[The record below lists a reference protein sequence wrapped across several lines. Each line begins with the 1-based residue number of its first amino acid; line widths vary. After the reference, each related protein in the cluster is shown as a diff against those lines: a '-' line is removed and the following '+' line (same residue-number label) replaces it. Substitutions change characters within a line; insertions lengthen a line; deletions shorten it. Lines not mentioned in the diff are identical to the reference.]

1 MSWSV
6 ADPIC
11 RAEVAARGLTHTER
25 LAVAWRLV
33 EGVDDPEDFR
43 QLDMF
48 LGLLSAHC
56 DEVRLSAALEAAQE
70 QFSTRDFACGGIVPA
85 GPNPPLVGEGCDP
98 FILPPSA
105 SGMARHGNS
114 PAAVAAHAPLR
125 VRGGGGAS
133 LQATTTHEQ
142 NTPVPGPGPRRLRAA
157 LARAGDALSRSDD
170 TWAGSIVGALCF
182 AAAAAIG
189 IISAG
194 VLS

>member
-1 MSWSV
+1 MSWSL
-6 ADPIC
+6 ADPIR

-48 LGLLSAHC
+48 LGMLSAHC
-56 DEVRLSAALEAAQE
+56 DEVRLDAALEAAGAP
-70 QFSTRDFACGGIVPA
+70 TIIGVD
-85 GPNPPLVGEGCDP
+85 
-98 FILPPSA
+98 
-105 SGMARHGNS
+105 MARGESVTPVGPFFIDHES
-114 PAAVAAHAPLR
+114 FLRTPLP
-125 VRGGGGAS
+125 GGDVE

-142 NTPVPGPGPRRLRAA
+142 NTPEPGPGPRRLRAA
-157 LARAGDALSRSDD
+157 LARAGDALARSDD

-182 AAAAAIG
+182 AAAAVIG

>member
-1 MSWSV
+1 MMWSLC
-6 ADPIC
+6 DPIR

-56 DEVRLSAALEAAQE
+56 DEVRLSAALAEAGAPE
-70 QFSTRDFACGGIVPA
+70 LI
-85 GPNPPLVGEGCDP
+85 GCDLAQGESITAISFP
-98 FILPPSA
+98 FIDHEGFLRWPHPGA
-105 SGMARHGNS
+105 ERL
-114 PAAVAAHAPLR
+114 PAAAAVHAPLR
-125 VRGGGGAS
+125 VRGGGEAS

-142 NTPVPGPGPRRLRAA
+142 NTPEPGPGPRRLRAA
-157 LARAGDALSRSDD
+157 LARAGEALSRSDD

-182 AAAAAIG
+182 AAAAVIG
-189 IISAG
+189 VISAG

>member
-1 MSWSV
+1 MSWSL
-6 ADPIC
+6 ADPIR
-11 RAEVAARGLTHTER
+11 RAEVAARGLNHTER

-48 LGLLSAHC
+48 LGMLSAHC
-56 DEVRLSAALEAAQE
+56 DEVRLDAALANMVE
-70 QFSTRDFACGGIVPA
+70 TPA
-85 GPNPPLVGEGCDP
+85 GSCPVREG
-98 FILPPSA
+98 FL
-105 SGMARHGNS
+105 RTE
-114 PAAVAAHAPLR
+114 APE
-125 VRGGGGAS
+125 GADTS

-157 LARAGDALSRSDD
+157 LARAGDALSRSDE